1 METELPAIKT
11 MLRQFWERYRFIDGL
26 DIAEPEKTL
35 PFYLHGDEGRGQVRR
50 PVMVISFQPVLSAC
64 GSEHL
69 NSGKTLVLFFRIN
82 LSYVCQPFWFSPMF
96 SGLQL
101 CAEQH

>member
-1 METELPAIKT
+1 MLGGHKLETELPAIKT
-11 MLRQFWERYRFIDGL
+11 MLRQFWERYHFIDGL
-26 DIAEPEKTL
+26 DVAQPEKTL

-69 NSGKTLVLFFRIN
+69 NSGKTLVCFIN
-82 LSYVCQPFWFSPMF
+82 WF
-96 SGLQL
+96 
-101 CAEQH
+101 